1 MSVAQ
6 TPEPTDLVPQE
17 QWPRVRRNA
26 TDLPQATFRTA
37 LRGFD
42 RDEVRTLLEDVAAD
56 YRALQMK
63 NAALER
69 QLTSLEGVVIAY
81 LRDEGPARGAVLA
94 AQPQGDHT
102 LHRANAD
109 AEAILSRAR
118 AQAEEIVA
126 RAHARIRTVEQLEQ
140 EQKRF
145 RTVVGATISDLL
157 TVMTMTR
164 RDQDGDGPQH
174 ERVAKEL
181 AAKKILIDAPVSRPA
196 ITGEV
201 AQTPAPAAPNS
212 AKSAPPVR
220 YDADQMRRR
229 DGVATGSGPA
239 NTPSA
244 RKTSMALTDHYAGNG
259 KIAVAQPPSESID
272 TVERIKTMLKSLD
285 VALVEIPALPHE

>member
-1 MSVAQ
+1 M
-6 TPEPTDLVPQE
+6 PQE
-17 QWPRVRRNA
+17 QWTRVRRNA

-56 YRALQMK
+56 YRVLQMK

-94 AQPQGDHT
+94 AQPQGGQA
-102 LHRANAD
+102 LQRANAE
-109 AEAILSRAR
+109 AEAILARAH

-126 RAHARIRTVEQLEQ
+126 RAHARVQAVEQLEK

-164 RDQDGDGPQH
+164 QDQDGDGHPH
-174 ERVAKEL
+174 EHLAKEIAAREL
-181 AAKKILIDAPVSRPA
+181 AAKKVLIDAPISRPA
-196 ITGEV
+196 IIGEV
-201 AQTPAPAAPNS
+201 AQTPAPAAPTS

-220 YDADQMRRR
+220 YDTDQMRGR
-229 DGVATGSGPA
+229 DSAATGRGPA
-239 NTPSA
+239 NTPPA
-244 RKTSMALTDHYAGNG
+244 TSKALTERYSGGNR
-259 KIAVAQPPSESID
+259 KVAVAQSSSESSD
-272 TVERIKTMLKSLD
+272 TVERIKSMLKSID
-285 VALVEIPALPHE
+285 VALIEIPALPHE